1 MPPASRSLLWGG
13 LALLAF
19 AIVRV
24 FVPDLDDVALR
35 TGLAAPNLD
44 EIGLP
49 TILTLTALAAAAMA
63 AELRAARRG
72 GRVPET

>member
-1 MPPASRSLLWGG
+1 MASAVAQRIALRAASRSLLWGG
-13 LALLAF
+13 LGLLAF
-19 AIVRV
+19 AIVWV
-24 FVPDLDDVALR
+24 FVPD
-35 TGLAAPNLD
+35 LD

-49 TILTLTALAAAAMA
+49 TILTLTALAAAMA